1 MRWAELE
8 TANCP
13 VARSLSVIG
22 DRWTVL
28 MLRDALRGV
37 TRFEEFHHRL
47 GCSRAIVADR
57 LAQLV
62 EHQVL
67 ERQLYEAHPPRYDY
81 RLTERGRALGPV
93 LMMMTK
99 WAEEWMPKPGAR
111 RIQRRH
117 TACGHVFQPVIACSE
132 CGERVRPGE
141 VEFLDPVASPK
152 A

>member
-8 TANCP
+8 TSNCP

-37 TRFEEFHHRL
+37 TRFEEFHQRL

-62 EHQVL
+62 ENEVL
-67 ERQLYEAHPPRYDY
+67 ERVLYEAHPPRYDY
-81 RLTERGRALGPV
+81 TLTERGRALGPV
-93 LMMMTK
+93 LMMMTQ
-99 WAEEWMPKPGAR
+99 WAETWMPKAGAR

-117 TACGHVFQPVIACSE
+117 KACGHVFQPVISCSE
-132 CGERVRPGE
+132 CGEPIRPGE
-141 VEFLDPVASPK
+141 VEFLDPVAMRK